1 MERTD
6 ACTHREDAVSV
17 TAEIE
22 SHESELASPP
32 PPGTS
37 IARLHLTVASV
48 FLILGALIGAIAAL
62 QLVVPDLL
70 SGIAFTTYGRLAP
83 AARVLLA
90 DGWLVL
96 GLLGA
101 SYVALARVTGS
112 DVRRRPVALASL
124 ALIALGAA
132 AGALGI
138 LLGFQSGIVG
148 QEAPVWARLISFL
161 GYGAAAI
168 AVASTARTA
177 KDSLGAT
184 GWYLTAAPIWLAL
197 SGLVAVLPSSA
208 GIPGVIQMAFAN
220 AGAIGLFAVTASVG
234 LLYYVFT
241 SITETDPTEARPL
254 STLGFWSLTLVWANL
269 AAVHLIYSPTPDWY
283 ETLAVAFAI
292 AALIPVLT
300 IAGDLGLMLRGRVG
314 EITDRGSLRYGMVS
328 ALSLV
333 TATVVLL
340 LLSWRATSAIVQF
353 STWVNGLDLL
363 IVLGGGTF
371 AIFATAS
378 VMRGGRS
385 GGTSLHLFL
394 STIGLLAMTAGL
406 LVSGVIVG
414 FSWAAGPASQSYVN
428 AGSAWR
434 ITVESSQGYLW
445 LSALGLLVF
454 LMAQILYVAA
464 VDRGRPAA
472 TADLA
477 TVDAYD
483 LEFEGPPRYATWRR
497 LMTGVA
503 AVWLFAGLMTWLLP
517 VLDDT
522 DREATI
528 LADASRIYPEGSLEA
543 IGRQVYISE
552 GCMECHTQQVRPIG
566 TDVGLGPV
574 SIAGDYAHEQPA
586 LLGTYRFGPDLMHY
600 AGQVDF
606 FDPIITQAKLEEPRT
621 VVPWST
627 KPSYSYLSGDD
638 LEALV
643 SYIETLR

>member
-1 MERTD
+1 M
-6 ACTHREDAVSV
+6 
-17 TAEIE
+17 TADTE
-22 SHESELASPP
+22 SHQPELAPAP

-48 FLILGALIGAIAAL
+48 FLILGALVGAVAAL

-70 SGIAFTTYGRLAP
+70 SGIAITTYGRLAP

-101 SYVALARVTGS
+101 SYVAISRVTGS
-112 DVRRRPVALASL
+112 EVRRRPVALAAL
-124 ALIALGAA
+124 TLIALGAA

-138 LLGFQSGIVG
+138 LLGYQSGIAG
-148 QEAPVWARLISFL
+148 QEAPIWARIISFL
-161 GYGAAAI
+161 GYVAAA
-168 AVASTARTA
+168 VAITGTARTA

-197 SGLVAVLPSSA
+197 SGLVAILPPPE
-208 GIPGVIQMAFAN
+208 GIPGTIQMAFAN
-220 AGAIGLFAVTASVG
+220 AGALGLFAVTASVG
-234 LLYYVFT
+234 LLYHVFT
-241 SITETDPTEARPL
+241 SITETDPTEPRPL

-300 IAGDLGLMLRGRVG
+300 IAGDLSLMMRGRIAA
-314 EITDRGSLRYGMVS
+314 ITDRGSLRYGII
-328 ALSLV
+328 AGLSLV

-340 LLSWRATSAIVQF
+340 LLTWRATSAIVQF
-353 STWVNGLDLL
+353 STWVNGLELL

-371 AIFATAS
+371 AIFAATS

-385 GGTSLHLFL
+385 GGVSLHLLL
-394 STIGLLAMTAGL
+394 STIGLLFMTGSL

-434 ITVESSQGYLW
+434 ITTESAETYLW

-454 LMAQILYVAA
+454 LMAQILYVAS
-464 VDRGRPAA
+464 VDRGKPADA
-472 TADLA
+472 VELA
-477 TVDAYD
+477 PAEAYD

-497 LMTGVA
+497 LLAGVA

-517 VLDDT
+517 ALDDA
-522 DREATI
+522 DRDPTI
-528 LADASRIYPEGSLEA
+528 LADTSRIYPEGSLEA
-543 IGRQVYISE
+543 IGRQVYVSE
-552 GCMECHTQQVRPIG
+552 GCMECHSQQVRPIG
-566 TDVGLGPV
+566 TDVGLGAV
-574 SIAGDYAHEQPA
+574 SVAGDYAHEQPA
-586 LLGTYRFGPDLMHY
+586 LLGSYRFGPDLMHY
-600 AGQVDF
+600 ASQVEF